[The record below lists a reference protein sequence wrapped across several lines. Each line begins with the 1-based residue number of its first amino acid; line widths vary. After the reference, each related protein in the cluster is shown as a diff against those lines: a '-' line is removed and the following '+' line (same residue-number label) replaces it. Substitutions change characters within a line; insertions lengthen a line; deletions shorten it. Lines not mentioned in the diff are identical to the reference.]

1 MKYLTLLRGINVG
14 GNRKVEMPR
23 LKACFEDLGFTDVV
37 TYINSGNVI
46 FSSEKA
52 EAGLARQIELAIERK
67 FGFFV
72 PTITRSYTEVE
83 RVVKQVPIEWA
94 NDAEQ
99 KTDVMFLW
107 PEVDQPNIV
116 DMINIKPEIEKVI
129 YLPGAM
135 VWNVKR
141 SDVTRSN
148 MLKLVGT
155 NIYKQMTIRNINTVR
170 KLYLL
175 MQTK

>member
-1 MKYLTLLRGINVG
+1 
-14 GNRKVEMPR
+14 MPR
-23 LKACFEDLGFTDVV
+23 LKACFEDLGFTDVL

-52 EAGLARQIELAIERK
+52 EAGLARQIELAIARK

-94 NDAEQ
+94 NDTEQ

-107 PEVDQPNIV
+107 PEVDQPSIV
-116 DMINIKPEIEKVI
+116 DMISIKPEIEKVI
-129 YLPGAM
+129 YIPGAM